1 MKANIG
7 FFGKIYY
14 LLEKDQKKLF
24 GLIVLFILLSL
35 LDAVGIALI
44 GPYVSIMLDPLLLK
58 DSFVVQEILKL
69 SGFSL
74 DEYGLQIAF
83 SVVIIFLFLFKS
95 LAAIFIFWGVATFSY
110 RQQVRIRSTLMHY
123 YQSMLYYF

>member
-83 SVVIIFLFLFKS
+83 SVVIIFLFLLERKY
-95 LAAIFIFWGVATFSY
+95 TMK
-110 RQQVRIRSTLMHY
+110 QC
-123 YQSMLYYF
+123 